1 MAARTEVMEMSDM
14 RALVMAAIGL
24 IVLLAAA
31 CGGADEATAFLE
43 AGDGRMVRG
52 DTVVVER
59 EVIREV
65 PVEVVV
71 EREVIKE
78 VEVPGETVVVEK
90 VVSQQVLKAIAVA
103 GPAGAAGPAV
113 AADPDLAAWDTTS
126 GQPEG
131 QQADLVAQR
140 RIIVRTVDM
149 TLEVPDVAGSVDA
162 IGDMAEELGGWVVS
176 SDRSRKHRGAISV
189 RVLAKELDQ
198 AVERLRGMASEVNFE
213 VSTSRDVT
221 DEFVDT
227 TARLTNLKAT
237 EAALISL
244 LERAGDVEDLLKVQQ
259 ELTRVQEE
267 MERLQG
273 RIKFLEQTAAYSLI
287 NVSLEL
293 APMDMAVDPG
303 APKTFSVGQVARFR
317 ASFRPPE
324 GIDEFRFTWDFGDG
338 SEPISG
344 RRTAP
349 ALEEGTRFTATVNHV
364 YSDDRDS
371 PFIAEV
377 EVTGTG
383 DAGVA
388 KGIRTVVV
396 TVTEVPTIEVFAGDN
411 RDVEERETVEFSGSF
426 TRPEGLR
433 DLSYEWDFGDGT
445 PPAAGSLAAG
455 VTNAVASHEYA
466 DHRPFPYTATLTI
479 RAQSDAGE
487 VETSSAIRV
496 YVQQDEGWVIAGWSV
511 ADQGKAAVRSLSA
524 VGLGAG
530 TFLVWMVIFSPV
542 WVVVVAV
549 VIVARRRLRRRSSS
563 DEADGG
569 SVLGESVLSD
579 EADRT

>member
-1 MAARTEVMEMSDM
+1 MAAPTEVMEMSDM
-14 RALVMAAIGL
+14 RALVLAAIGL

-31 CGGADEATAFLE
+31 CGGAEEATAFLE

-52 DTVVVER
+52 QTVVVEK
-59 EVIREV
+59 EVVREV
-65 PVEVVV
+65 PVEMMVTQ
-71 EREVIKE
+71 EVMKE

-90 VVSQQVLKAIAVA
+90 AAMAV
-103 GPAGAAGPAV
+103 AGAAGPAGWQLV
-113 AADPDLAAWDTTS
+113 ALDASS

-149 TLEVPDVAGSVDA
+149 ALEVPDVAGSVDA

-189 RVLAKELDQ
+189 RVLAKELGQ
-198 AVERLRGMASEVNFE
+198 AVERLRGMASTVNFE

-273 RIKFLEQTAAYSLI
+273 RIKFLEQTSAYSLI

-303 APKTFSVGQVARFR
+303 PPKTFSVGQVARFR

-338 SEPISG
+338 SEPVSG

-445 PPAAGSLAAG
+445 LPATASLAAG

-487 VETSSAIRV
+487 VETSNSIQV

-549 VIVARRRLRRRSSS
+549 VIVARRRIRRRSSS
-563 DEADGG
+563 DEADEG
-569 SVLGESVLSD
+569 SVLGESALSD

>member
-1 MAARTEVMEMSDM
+1 MSDM
-14 RALVMAAIGL
+14 RALVVAAIGL

-52 DTVVVER
+52 QTVVVEK

-65 PVEVVV
+65 PVEMVVTQ
-71 EREVIKE
+71 EVMKE

-90 VVSQQVLKAIAVA
+90 AAMAVA

-113 AADPDLAAWDTTS
+113 LADPDLAAWDTTS

-149 TLEVPDVAGSVDA
+149 ALEVPDVAGSVDA

-198 AVERLRGMASEVNFE
+198 AVERLRAMASKVNFE

-237 EAALISL
+237 EVALISL
-244 LERAGDVEDLLKVQQ
+244 LERAGDVDDLLKVQQ

-273 RIKFLEQTAAYSLI
+273 RIKFLEQTSAYSLI

-317 ASFRPPE
+317 ASFRPPA
-324 GIDEFRFTWDFGDG
+324 GIDEFQFTWDFGDG

-396 TVTEVPTIEVFAGDN
+396 TVTEVPTIEVFAGDHK
-411 RDVEERETVEFSGSF
+411 DVEERETVEFSGSF

-445 PPAAGSLAAG
+445 LPATVSLAAG

-487 VETSSAIRV
+487 VETSSSIQV

-549 VIVARRRLRRRSSS
+549 VIVARRRMRRRSSS

-569 SVLGESVLSD
+569 SVLGESALSD

>member
-14 RALVMAAIGL
+14 RALVMAATGL

-31 CGGADEATAFLE
+31 CGGAAETTASLGF
-43 AGDGRMVRG
+43 GDGRMARSES
-52 DTVVVER
+52 VVVEK

-113 AADPDLAAWDTTS
+113 AAWDTTS

-149 TLEVPDVAGSVDA
+149 ALEVPDVAGSVDA

-227 TARLTNLKAT
+227 TARLTNLNAT

-244 LERAGDVEDLLKVQQ
+244 LERAGDVDDLLKVQQ

-267 MERLQG
+267 MERLHG
-273 RIKFLEQTAAYSLI
+273 RIKFLEQTSAYSLI

-303 APKTFSVGQVARFR
+303 PPKTFSVGQVARFR
-317 ASFRPPE
+317 ASFRPPA
-324 GIDEFRFTWDFGDG
+324 GIDEFQFTWDFGDG
-338 SEPISG
+338 SEPVSG

-396 TVTEVPTIEVFAGDN
+396 TVTEVPAIEVFAGEN
-411 RDVEERETVEFSGSF
+411 KDVEEGEAVEFSGSF

-445 PPAAGSLAAG
+445 LPATGSLAAG

-487 VETSSAIRV
+487 VDTSSFIQV
-496 YVQQDEGWVIAGWSV
+496 YVQQDEAWVIAGWSV

-542 WVVVVAV
+542 WVVVLAV
-549 VIVARRRLRRRSSS
+549 VIVARRRMRRRSSF
-563 DEADGG
+563 DEADEG
-569 SVLGESVLSD
+569 SVLGESALSD

>member
-1 MAARTEVMEMSDM
+1 MAAPTEVMEMSDM
-14 RALVMAAIGL
+14 RALVLAAIGL

-52 DTVVVER
+52 QTVVVEK

-65 PVEVVV
+65 PVEMMV

-90 VVSQQVLKAIAVA
+90 AAMAVA

-113 AADPDLAAWDTTS
+113 LADPDLAAWDTTS

-149 TLEVPDVAGSVDA
+149 ALEVPDVAGSVDA

-273 RIKFLEQTAAYSLI
+273 RIKFLEQTSAYSLI

-303 APKTFSVGQVARFR
+303 PPKTFSVGQVARFR

-338 SEPISG
+338 SEPVSG

-445 PPAAGSLAAG
+445 PPATVSLAAG

-487 VETSSAIRV
+487 VETSSSIQV

-549 VIVARRRLRRRSSS
+549 VIVARRRIRRRSSF
-563 DEADGG
+563 DEADEG
-569 SVLGESVLSD
+569 SIMGESALSD
-579 EADRT
+579 ETDRT

>member
-1 MAARTEVMEMSDM
+1 MSDM

-31 CGGADEATAFLE
+31 CSGAEDESAFLLIGE
-43 AGDGRMVRG
+43 DRR
-52 DTVVVER
+52 VVVEK
-59 EVIREV
+59 EVTREV

-71 EREVIKE
+71 EREVVERE
-78 VEVPGETVVVEK
+78 VMEEVQVPGETVVVERE
-90 VVSQQVLKAIAVA
+90 VVREVEVAGEKALLKAVLA
-103 GPAGAAGPAV
+103 GPAGWQLV
-113 AADPDLAAWDTTS
+113 ALDASS

-176 SDRSRKHRGAISV
+176 SDRSRKHRGGISV

-244 LERAGDVEDLLKVQQ
+244 LERAGDVDDLLKVQQ

-273 RIKFLEQTAAYSLI
+273 RIKFLEQTSAYSLI

-303 APKTFSVGQVARFR
+303 PPKTFSVGQVARFR
-317 ASFRPPE
+317 ASFRPPA

-487 VETSSAIRV
+487 VETSSSIQV

-549 VIVARRRLRRRSSS
+549 VIVARRRMRRRSS
-563 DEADGG
+563 EADGG
-569 SVLGESVLSD
+569 SVLGESALSD

>member
-1 MAARTEVMEMSDM
+1 MAAPTEVMEMSDM
-14 RALVMAAIGL
+14 RALVLAAIGL

-52 DTVVVER
+52 QTVVVEK

-65 PVEVVV
+65 PVEMMV

-90 VVSQQVLKAIAVA
+90 AAMAVA

-113 AADPDLAAWDTTS
+113 AAWDTTS

-149 TLEVPDVAGSVDA
+149 ALEVPDVAGSVDA

-198 AVERLRGMASEVNFE
+198 AVERLRAMASEVNFE

-273 RIKFLEQTAAYSLI
+273 RIKFLEQTSAYSLI

-303 APKTFSVGQVARFR
+303 
-317 ASFRPPE
+317 PPE
-324 GIDEFRFTWDFGDG
+324 DLQR
-338 SEPISG
+338 
-344 RRTAP
+344 
-349 ALEEGTRFTATVNHV
+349 
-364 YSDDRDS
+364 
-371 PFIAEV
+371 
-377 EVTGTG
+377 GTG
-383 DAGVA
+383 G
-388 KGIRTVVV
+388 
-396 TVTEVPTIEVFAGDN
+396 EVPRIVQAPG
-411 RDVEERETVEFSGSF
+411 G
-426 TRPEGLR
+426 
-433 DLSYEWDFGDGT
+433 
-445 PPAAGSLAAG
+445 
-455 VTNAVASHEYA
+455 
-466 DHRPFPYTATLTI
+466 HR
-479 RAQSDAGE
+479 
-487 VETSSAIRV
+487 RV
-496 YVQQDEGWVIAGWSV
+496 PVH
-511 ADQGKAAVRSLSA
+511 
-524 VGLGAG
+524 LG
-530 TFLVWMVIFSPV
+530 
-542 WVVVVAV
+542 
-549 VIVARRRLRRRSSS
+549 LRRRVR
-563 DEADGG
+563 AR
-569 SVLGESVLSD
+569 V
-579 EADRT
+579 R

>member
-1 MAARTEVMEMSDM
+1 
-14 RALVMAAIGL
+14 
-24 IVLLAAA
+24 
-31 CGGADEATAFLE
+31 
-43 AGDGRMVRG
+43 
-52 DTVVVER
+52 
-59 EVIREV
+59 
-65 PVEVVV
+65 
-71 EREVIKE
+71 
-78 VEVPGETVVVEK
+78 VVVEK
-90 VVSQQVLKAIAVA
+90 AAMAVA

-113 AADPDLAAWDTTS
+113 LADPDLAAWDTTS

-149 TLEVPDVAGSVDA
+149 ALEVPDVAGSVDA

-244 LERAGDVEDLLKVQQ
+244 LERAGDVDDLLKVQQ

-273 RIKFLEQTAAYSLI
+273 RIKFLEQTSAYSLI

-303 APKTFSVGQVARFR
+303 PPKTFSVGQVARFR

-338 SEPISG
+338 SEPVSG

-411 RDVEERETVEFSGSF
+411 RDVEEGETVELSGSF

-445 PPAAGSLAAG
+445 LPATVSLAAG

-487 VETSSAIRV
+487 VETSSSIQV

-549 VIVARRRLRRRSSS
+549 VIVARRRLRRRSSF

-569 SVLGESVLSD
+569 SVLGESALSD
-579 EADRT
+579 ETDRT

>member
-14 RALVMAAIGL
+14 RALVVAATGL

-31 CGGADEATAFLE
+31 CGGADEATASLE
-43 AGDGRMVRG
+43 SGGDGRMARG
-52 DTVVVER
+52 ETVVVER
-59 EVIREV
+59 VVVKEV

-78 VEVPGETVVVEK
+78 VEVPGETVVVEE
-90 VVSQQVLKAIAVA
+90 VVTQQVLKAIAVA

-113 AADPDLAAWDTTS
+113 ATWDTTS

-162 IGDMAEELGGWVVS
+162 IGDMAEELGGWVVY

-198 AVERLRGMASEVNFE
+198 AVERLRAMASKVNFE

-273 RIKFLEQTAAYSLI
+273 RIKFLEQTSAYSLI

-317 ASFRPPE
+317 ASFRPPA
-324 GIDEFRFTWDFGDG
+324 GIDEFQFTWDFGDG

-396 TVTEVPTIEVFAGDN
+396 TVTEVPTIEVFAGN
-411 RDVEERETVEFSGSF
+411 HKDVEERETVEFSGSF

-445 PPAAGSLAAG
+445 LPATVSLAAG

-487 VETSSAIRV
+487 VETSSSIQV
-496 YVQQDEGWVIAGWSV
+496 YVQQDKGWVIAGWSV

-549 VIVARRRLRRRSSS
+549 VIVARRRIRRRSSF

-569 SVLGESVLSD
+569 SVLGESALSD

>member
-1 MAARTEVMEMSDM
+1 MAAPTEVMEMSDM
-14 RALVMAAIGL
+14 RALVLAAIGL

-52 DTVVVER
+52 QTVVVEK

-65 PVEVVV
+65 PVEMMV

-90 VVSQQVLKAIAVA
+90 AAVAVA
-103 GPAGAAGPAV
+103 GPAGAAGPAGWQLV
-113 AADPDLAAWDTTS
+113 TLDTSSET
-126 GQPEG
+126 EG

-149 TLEVPDVAGSVDA
+149 ALEVPDVAGSVDA

-198 AVERLRGMASEVNFE
+198 AVERLRAMASEVNFE

-273 RIKFLEQTAAYSLI
+273 RIKFLEQTSAYSLI

-303 APKTFSVGQVARFR
+303 PPKTFSVGQVARFR

-338 SEPISG
+338 SEPVSG

-388 KGIRTVVV
+388 RGIRTVVV

-411 RDVEERETVEFSGSF
+411 RDVEEGETVELSGSF

-433 DLSYEWDFGDGT
+433 DLSFEWDFGDGT
-445 PPAAGSLAAG
+445 LPATGGLAAG

-466 DHRPFPYTATLTI
+466 DHRPFPYTATLMI

-487 VETSSAIRV
+487 VETSSSIQV
-496 YVQQDEGWVIAGWSV
+496 YVQQDEGWLIAGWSV
-511 ADQGKAAVRSLSA
+511 SDQGKAAVRSLSA

-549 VIVARRRLRRRSSS
+549 VIVARRRIRRRSSF

-569 SVLGESVLSD
+569 SVLGESALSD

>member
-1 MAARTEVMEMSDM
+1 MAQAMAAPTEVMEMSDM
-14 RALVMAAIGL
+14 RALVLAAIGL

-52 DTVVVER
+52 QTVVVEK

-65 PVEVVV
+65 PVEMMV

-90 VVSQQVLKAIAVA
+90 AAMAVA
-103 GPAGAAGPAV
+103 GPAGAAGWQLV
-113 AADPDLAAWDTTS
+113 AAWDTTS

-131 QQADLVAQR
+131 QQAALVAQR

-198 AVERLRGMASEVNFE
+198 AVERLRAMASEVNFE

-227 TARLTNLKAT
+227 TARLTNLNAT

-244 LERAGDVEDLLKVQQ
+244 LERAGDVDDLLKVQQ

-273 RIKFLEQTAAYSLI
+273 RIKFLEQTSAYSLI

-303 APKTFSVGQVARFR
+303 PPKTFSVGQVARFR

-338 SEPISG
+338 SEPVSG

-445 PPAAGSLAAG
+445 LPATGSLAAG

-487 VETSSAIRV
+487 VETSSSIQV

-549 VIVARRRLRRRSSS
+549 VIVARRRLRRRSSF

-569 SVLGESVLSD
+569 SVLGESALSD